1 MTRKRRCILRSDDL
15 HAPMPSFFMRKIP
28 SAWFL
33 VEKRSWCGN
42 TCSRMNATV
51 RAICCRLEICNL
63 FAVSA
68 ANQQALKARIRGRG
82 ERIPHQDF
90 AATEL
95 RGNFWLPGKIL
106 LSKDHVFCFALS
118 SHWSLLKMSFLR
130 FWPGIRLVTKWIYRK
145 QKVVIKWIQLYP
157 AYNHPDP

>member
-1 MTRKRRCILRSDDL
+1 MQE
-15 HAPMPSFFMRKIP
+15 IP

-42 TCSRMNATV
+42 TCSRMNAIV

-90 AATEL
+90 AKPEL
-95 RGNFWLPGKIL
+95 RGNFWLPGRIL
-106 LSKDHVFCFALS
+106 PCENCAFHFVLTPRRSLFEDVEAVLLPPIFARRRVGYKLDISKAKSGYKLDT
-118 SHWSLLKMSFLR
+118 
-130 FWPGIRLVTKWIYRK
+130 IVTN
-145 QKVVIKWIQLYP
+145 L
-157 AYNHPDP
+157 

>member
-1 MTRKRRCILRSDDL
+1 MTRERRCILRSDDL
-15 HAPMPSFFMRKIP
+15 HAPMPGFSMRKIP

-68 ANQQALKARIRGRG
+68 ANQQALKARVRGRG

-95 RGNFWLPGKIL
+95 RGNFWLPGRIL
-106 LSKDHVFCFALS
+106 PCGNCAFHFVLTPRRSLFEDVEAVLLPPIFARRRVGYKLDISKAKC
-118 SHWSLLKMSFLR
+118 
-130 FWPGIRLVTKWIYRK
+130 GY
-145 QKVVIKWIQLYP
+145 KVDTIISNL
-157 AYNHPDP
+157 